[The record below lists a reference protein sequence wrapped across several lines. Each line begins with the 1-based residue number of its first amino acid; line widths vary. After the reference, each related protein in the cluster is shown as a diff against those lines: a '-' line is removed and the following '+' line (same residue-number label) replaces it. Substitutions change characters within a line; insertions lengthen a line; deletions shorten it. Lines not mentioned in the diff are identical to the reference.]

1 MERTKVIFQADAM
14 VTPRQSVPTT
24 ILLICAVFVALV
36 GCSSGKS
43 SLGGTES
50 ALERQDYEL
59 ALLNVDSAIEN
70 DSTNVKAHMM
80 KARILREM
88 ADSPRYSWS
97 LEEYKT
103 IYQRVRKAQEAAIK
117 FDPKRRSEVQSQREL
132 TYVLHCSQGR
142 DYSRD
147 ACQAIV
153 QVYEGVGQAKK
164 EKKIEKRTEESADWQ
179 TLARFDGSGQ
189 KNIRPFTVE
198 VSEWRVKYEAEST
211 SGLGGTGHI
220 FQVYMKEPGSDDP
233 VGEIIAN
240 VANEERVAET
250 SYLYQPGRYYF
261 QVNSANGRWEIKVQ
275 VPAEQ

>member
-1 MERTKVIFQADAM
+1 MAEN
-14 VTPRQSVPTT
+14 
-24 ILLICAVFVALV
+24 
-36 GCSSGKS
+36 
-43 SLGGTES
+43 

-88 ADSPRYSWS
+88 ADSPKYSWS

-103 IYQRVRKAQEAAIK
+103 IYRRVRKAQEAAVK
-117 FDPKRRSEVQSQREL
+117 FGPKRRSEVQSQREL
-132 TYVLHCSQGR
+132 TYMTQCSQGGGYR
-142 DYSRD
+142 RD
-147 ACQAIV
+147 ACKAMA
-153 QVYEGVGQAKK
+153 QVYKGVGQAEKPKK
-164 EKKIEKRTEESADWQ
+164 RKERTEQSTEQSTDWE
-179 TLARFDGSGQ
+179 TIASFNGSGQ
-189 KNIRPFTVE
+189 KNTRPFTVE
-198 VSEWRVKYEAEST
+198 ASEWRVKYEAEST